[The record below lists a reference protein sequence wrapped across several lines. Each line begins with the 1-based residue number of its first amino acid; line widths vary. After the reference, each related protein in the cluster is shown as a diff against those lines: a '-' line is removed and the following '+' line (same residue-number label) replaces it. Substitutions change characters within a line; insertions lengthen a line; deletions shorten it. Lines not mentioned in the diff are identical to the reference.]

1 MNKSDL
7 PENIAKW
14 KDNIISKTKA
24 FTQDSVI
31 FTHFMVI
38 NALLSELNSEAK
50 LLYFY
55 PDYTSI
61 VKITIEDGEFKN
73 FSIDKD
79 KKTFINL

>member
-1 MNKSDL
+1 
-7 PENIAKW
+7 
-14 KDNIISKTKA
+14 
-24 FTQDSVI
+24 
-31 FTHFMVI
+31 MVI
-38 NALLSELNSEAK
+38 NALLSELNSENK